1 MELSEEILDTNTT
14 RGRGLSQ
21 GGIWIEVVLGAV
33 IALVLDLERMVDWT
47 VNSVAF
53 GFESLGLGMVGEYA
67 LLWQTM
73 MTDGTSEHI
82 RGDNATEFIVG
93 KI

>member
-33 IALVLDLERMVDWT
+33 IALVLDLERMVD
-47 VNSVAF
+47 
-53 GFESLGLGMVGEYA
+53 
-67 LLWQTM
+67 
-73 MTDGTSEHI
+73 
-82 RGDNATEFIVG
+82 
-93 KI
+93 